1 MPGAGKQAPEVQ
13 ARIRELLEAGFD
25 PTTIHKKLKVGRSSI
40 YRMKRCLEEHGTAYM
55 PSELNKKNGRPKVL
69 TAEQE
74 LEVRDWLRHPPNRTR
89 YLDDL
94 VWLIHDRFGTVCST
108 TTMSKLKRKWMRVI
122 EAEET
127 GHPLGASI
135 REQVLETHPDLPIL
149 HAGTGGEGDVV
160 RMTEGELEEYRRLWR
175 TSGTSRVRAPRSQVP
190 ARDSPSSTALEGTAY
205 PPPPPE
211 EGEDGVV
218 EERLLSLPQALR
230 RQQEMAEREQQII
243 ERQRQQVPWPE
254 LPDHHQH
261 HHQPQQHHGVV
272 SMTAQEQVTDPR
284 LQLPLEPYYGVPAYV
299 SGMQRELAS

>member
-127 GHPLGASI
+127 GHPLEAGI

-149 HAGTGGEGDVV
+149 QSGTNDRVP
-160 RMTEGELEEYRRLWR
+160 MTELELEEYRRLWR
-175 TSGTSRVRAPRSQVP
+175 TSGTSRVRAPRSPRP
-190 ARDSPSSTALEGTAY
+190 AQAPSSATEGGVAY

-211 EGEDGVV
+211 ESADGVV
-218 EERLLSLPQALR
+218 EEKLLSLPQALR
-230 RQQEMAEREQQII
+230 RQQEMAEREQREQ
-243 ERQRQQVPWPE
+243 QQVPWPE
-254 LPDHHQH
+254 LPNHHHHQH
-261 HHQPQQHHGVV
+261 QQHRGVA

-284 LQLPLEPYYGVPAYV
+284 LQLPLEPYYGVPAYG

>member
-74 LEVRDWLRHPPNRTR
+74 LEVRDWLRNPPNRTR

-127 GHPLGASI
+127 GHPLDASI

-149 HAGTGGEGDVV
+149 QAGPNDRVP
-160 RMTEGELEEYRRLWR
+160 MTEGELEEYRRLWR
-175 TSGTSRVRAPRSQVP
+175 TTSTSRVRAPRNQVP
-190 ARDSPSSTALEGTAY
+190 AQDSPSSSALEGTAY

-211 EGEDGVV
+211 HREDEDGGDGVM
-218 EERLLSLPQALR
+218 EERLLSLPEALR
-230 RQQEMAEREQQII
+230 KQQVMAEHEQQVL
-243 ERQRQQVPWPE
+243 ERQRQQQVPWPE
-254 LPDHHQH
+254 LPNHRQ
-261 HHQPQQHHGVV
+261 QQHHGVEG
-272 SMTAQEQVTDPR
+272 MTTAQEQATDPR
-284 LQLPLEPYYGVPAYV
+284 LQQLPLEPYYGVPAYG

>member
-74 LEVRDWLRHPPNRTR
+74 LEVRDWLRNPPNRTR

-127 GHPLGASI
+127 GHPLDASI

-149 HAGTGGEGDVV
+149 QAGATDRVP
-160 RMTEGELEEYRRLWR
+160 MTEGELEEYRRLWR
-175 TSGTSRVRAPRSQVP
+175 TSGTSRVRAPRSTQP
-190 ARDSPSSTALEGTAY
+190 PQAPSSATEDGVPY

-211 EGEDGVV
+211 EGEDGVM
-218 EERLLSLPQALR
+218 EERLLSLPEALR
-230 RQQEMAEREQQII
+230 RQQVMAEHEQQQVI
-243 ERQRQQVPWPE
+243 ERQRQQQVPWPE
-254 LPDHHQH
+254 LPNHRQ
-261 HHQPQQHHGVV
+261 QQHHGVEG
-272 SMTAQEQVTDPR
+272 MTTAQQQATDPR
-284 LQLPLEPYYGVPAYV
+284 LQQLPLEPYYGVPAYGP
-299 SGMQRELAS
+299 GMQRELAS

>member
-127 GHPLGASI
+127 GHPLDASI

-149 HAGTGGEGDVV
+149 QAGSGGEGSVE

-175 TSGTSRVRAPRSQVP
+175 TTSTSRVRAPRSPRPVAQHSAATGTEIEGP
-190 ARDSPSSTALEGTAY
+190 AYL
-205 PPPPPE
+205 PPPPE

-218 EERLLSLPQALR
+218 EERLLSLPEALR
-230 RQQEMAEREQQII
+230 RQQEMAEREQQVV
-243 ERQRQQVPWPE
+243 ERQQQQVPWPE
-254 LPDHHQH
+254 LPDYR
-261 HHQPQQHHGVV
+261 QQHQGVA
-272 SMTAQEQVTDPR
+272 SMIAQDQVTDPR
-284 LQLPLEPYYGVPAYV
+284 LQQLPLEPYYGVPAYRSV
-299 SGMQRELAS
+299 SGQMAS

>member
-13 ARIRELLEAGFD
+13 AKIRELLEAGFD

-127 GHPLGASI
+127 GHPLEPSI

-149 HAGTGGEGDVV
+149 QAGSGGVEP
-160 RMTEGELEEYRRLWR
+160 MTEGELEEYRRLWR
-175 TSGTSRVRAPRSQVP
+175 TSGTSRVRAPRSQPP

-211 EGEDGVV
+211 ESEDGVV

-230 RQQEMAEREQQII
+230 RQQEMAEQHHQQ
-243 ERQRQQVPWPE
+243 QQQVPWPE
-254 LPDHHQH
+254 LPDHHQRQ
-261 HHQPQQHHGVV
+261 HQQQHHVV
-272 SMTAQEQVTDPR
+272 GSMTAQEQATDPR
-284 LQLPLEPYYGVPAYV
+284 LQQLPLEPYYGVPAYG
-299 SGMQRELAS
+299 SGLQRELAS

>member
-127 GHPLGASI
+127 GHPLEASI

-149 HAGTGGEGDVV
+149 QAGSGGVEP
-160 RMTEGELEEYRRLWR
+160 MTDGELEEYRRLWR
-175 TSGTSRVRAPRSQVP
+175 TSGTSRVRAPRSPRPPQ
-190 ARDSPSSTALEGTAY
+190 ASSSATEEGVTY
-205 PPPPPE
+205 PPPPLE
-211 EGEDGVV
+211 EGEDGVM

-230 RQQEMAEREQQII
+230 RQQEMAEQHQQ
-243 ERQRQQVPWPE
+243 QQQQHQQQQVPWPE
-254 LPDHHQH
+254 LPDHQLR
-261 HHQPQQHHGVV
+261 GVA

-284 LQLPLEPYYGVPAYV
+284 LQLPLEPYYGVPAYG